1 VREAGDHGS
10 FNSWGRDRYWN
21 LENAPLDTLPRL
33 ALLDVVKPNI
43 LRNNRWRCDHGWDV
57 DLDDGSSNYEIYNNL
72 FLNGGLKLREGFS
85 RRVWNNLAVNNSL
98 HPHVWF
104 ANSGDVVTNNI
115 WMGAYRPAA
124 MSGSLNQWGREVDRN
139 LFTTSD
145 ADRTEFAG
153 KGCDAHSLVGDPLFV
168 DAARGDFRVRDGSSA
183 LTLGFQNF
191 PMDHFGVQK
200 PALKALAQTAEIP
213 PLISKAGSADGA
225 PLLALR
231 TQTAIFAIDVTGSL
245 CAISRNDDARNAIP
259 KGGK

>member
-1 VREAGDHGS
+1 LSRRHHAGKDAPRAGFNISEGTFGGHLIEFCDVFDTVRETGDH
-10 FNSWGRDRYWN
+10 
-21 LENAPLDTLPRL
+21 
-33 ALLDVVKPNI
+33 
-43 LRNNRWRCDHGWDV
+43 
-57 DLDDGSSNYEIYNNL
+57 
-72 FLNGGLKLREGFS
+72 
-85 RRVWNNLAVNNSL
+85 
-98 HPHVWF
+98 
-104 ANSGDVVTNNI
+104 
-115 WMGAYRPAA
+115 
-124 MSGSLNQWGREVDRN
+124 GSLNQWGREVDRN

-153 KGCDAHSLVGDPLFV
+153 KGCDAHSLVGDPLLV
-168 DAARGDFRVRDGSSA
+168 DAARGDFRVRDGSPA

-200 PALKALAQTAEIP
+200 RALKALAQTPDIP

-245 CAISRNDDARNAIP
+245 CAISRNDDARNTIP